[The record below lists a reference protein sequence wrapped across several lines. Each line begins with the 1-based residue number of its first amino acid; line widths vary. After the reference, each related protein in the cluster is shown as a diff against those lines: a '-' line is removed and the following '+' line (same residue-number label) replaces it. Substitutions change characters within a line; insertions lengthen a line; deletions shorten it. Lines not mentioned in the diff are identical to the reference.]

1 MPDAMKRTEQTWYWL
16 TLALVTALALVY
28 VNKRDLQGRYTDY
41 RRTVETV
48 EVQRDE
54 VARLRETVANEEARA
69 HGMDQNPVEQEA
81 TIRRVKRL
89 VREGEIIFRVEERR

>member
-1 MPDAMKRTEQTWYWL
+1 MPDAMKRTDHTWYWL

-28 VNKRDLQGRYTDY
+28 IDRRDLQGRYADY

-48 EVQRDE
+48 AVQQEEVQ
-54 VARLRETVANEEARA
+54 RLRETVANEKARA
-69 HGMDQNPVEQEA
+69 DGMDQNPVEQEA

>member
-1 MPDAMKRTEQTWYWL
+1 MKRTDLTWYWL

-28 VNKRDLQGRYTDY
+28 VQRRDIQGRYATY
-41 RRTVETV
+41 RRTMDTV
-48 EVQRDE
+48 QEQKQQVST
-54 VARLRETVANEEARA
+54 LRETVASEQRRA
-69 HGMDQNPVEQEA
+69 KGMDTDPLEQEA